1 LSPDKDTVYG
11 DYLKMVSV
19 SDSLNAISNDKS
31 LVLFNTIALASGD
44 STILISKLNLTRKQ
58 YYSRMSDLINAGLVR
73 RVNGKY
79 FVTSF
84 GKVVYKAQE
93 LIGMAVQY
101 SSKLKAIDS
110 VEPLKFPAAELSK
123 IIDTLISNGEIK
135 EILVSRQRNTA
146 ENEIDY
152 NRELLVPATKR
163 NSIHESTNISADTI

>member
-1 LSPDKDTVYG
+1 
-11 DYLKMVSV
+11 MVSI
-19 SDSLNAISNDKS
+19 SDSLSAISDDKS

-44 STILISKLNLTRKQ
+44 SSILISRLNLTRKQ
-58 YYSRMSDLINAGLVR
+58 YYSRMFDLINAGLVR
-73 RVNGKY
+73 RINGRY

-110 VEPLKFPAAELSK
+110 VESPKFPAAELSK
-123 IIDTLISNGEIK
+123 IIDTLIGNSEIK
-135 EILVSRQRNTA
+135 EILVSRKHNNNIPA

-152 NRELLVPATKR
+152 NRELAVPATKR
-163 NSIHESTNISADTI
+163 NSIHESTNIYAHTI